1 MEENKEIM
9 DPAAADSA
17 PETTPAPESVNKKK
31 KQKLKKAPTPPPEP
45 TEDGE
50 EPEVP
55 KSRRIINTIVN
66 VVLIV
71 AIVMAAMST
80 YISFMSTSGSGVPS
94 FFGICLFTVESD
106 SMEDTIYRGD
116 LVIGKAFPKN
126 AEKRHKAALEL
137 RQGDIITYQTIID
150 GLPAL
155 NTHRILNIG
164 DGGERIYFETKG
176 DNNKYPDSSTVHETS
191 LEAKYLFRIPAVG
204 SVVKYVQEPLGFFI
218 VVVIPVLIFFI
229 FHLVQFFRVLFE
241 YQNVKMLIKYEQERG
256 RTEDLIESQI
266 KDQKTKEEIRRAA
279 MEAELREQLRKEM
292 LAEMQAQKSAEA
304 VAATETASAEPTEV
318 TEESNNSEQ

>member
-1 MEENKEIM
+1 MEENKDIVN
-9 DPAAADSA
+9 PAAADST
-17 PETTPAPESVNKKK
+17 PETTPAPESVK
-31 KQKLKKAPTPPPEP
+31 KQNKQKIKKAPTPPPEP
-45 TEDGE
+45 TEDDE
-50 EPEVP
+50 EPEVS
-55 KSRRIINTIVN
+55 KTKRVINTIVN
-66 VVLIV
+66 VVLVV

-80 YISFMSTSGSGVPS
+80 YISFMSNDGSVPS
-94 FFGICLFTVESD
+94 FFGICLFTVESE
-106 SMEDTIYRGD
+106 SMEDTIYKGD

-126 AEKRHKAALEL
+126 AEKRHEAALEL
-137 RQGDIITYQTIID
+137 RQGDIITYQTIVD

-155 NTHRILNIG
+155 NTHRILNVG
-164 DGGERIYFETKG
+164 DGGTHIYFETKG

-191 LEAKYLFRIPAVG
+191 LEAKYLFHLRGVG
-204 SVVKYVQEPLGFFI
+204 NVVEFVQKPLGFFI

-292 LAEMQAQKSAEA
+292 LAEMQAQKTAESAPTAES
-304 VAATETASAEPTEV
+304 ASASDEAA
-318 TEESNNSEQ
+318 EESNNSEQ

>member
-9 DPAAADSA
+9 DLAAADSA
-17 PETTPAPESVNKKK
+17 PETTPTPDSAK
-31 KQKLKKAPTPPPEP
+31 KQKSKKVKKQPTPPPEP
-45 TEDGE
+45 AEDDE
-50 EPEVP
+50 EQEVP
-55 KSRRIINTIVN
+55 KSRRIINTVVNIVL
-66 VVLIV
+66 VV
-71 AIVMAAMST
+71 AIVMAAVST
-80 YISFMSTSGSGVPS
+80 YISFMSSDGSVPS
-94 FFGICLFTVESD
+94 FFGICLFTVESE
-106 SMEDTIYRGD
+106 SMEDTINKGD

-126 AEKRHKAALEL
+126 AEKLHASALEL
-137 RQGDIITYQTIID
+137 RQGDIITYQTIVD

-164 DGGERIYFETKG
+164 DGGTYVYFETKG
-176 DNNKYPDSSTVHETS
+176 DNNKYPDSSTVHETA
-191 LEAKYLFRIPAVG
+191 LEAKYLFHLRG
-204 SVVKYVQEPLGFFI
+204 LGNVVEFVQKPLGFFI

-229 FHLVQFFRVLFE
+229 YHLVQFFRVLFE

-292 LAEMQAQKSAEA
+292 LAEMQAQKAAESAPASEA
-304 VAATETASAEPTEV
+304 ASTSDEAA
-318 TEESNNSEQ
+318 EESNNSEQ